1 MAKKIAK
8 TNAARI
14 LDKEKIPYELLYYT
28 IEDGKVDGVSV
39 AGKIGYPPERV
50 YKTLV
55 ASGAS
60 KQAYVFVIPVAEEL
74 DLKKAAK
81 AASEKKMEMVSV
93 KEILSL
99 TGYVRGG
106 CSPVGMKK
114 PFPTFVS
121 IEAERLPE
129 LIVSAGKIGMQLK
142 LAPSEL
148 LFVTKGQFAELTT
161 TSQ

>member
-8 TNAARI
+8 TNAARM
-14 LDKEKIPYELLYYT
+14 LDKEEILYELLHYT
-28 IEDGKVDGVSV
+28 VEDGKVDGVSV
-39 AGKIGYPPERV
+39 AGKIGYPPELV

-60 KQAYVFVIPVAEEL
+60 KQAYVFVIPVAQEL

-81 AASEKKMEMVSV
+81 AASEKKIEMIPV
-93 KEILSL
+93 KDILSL

-114 PFPTFVS
+114 SFPTFVS
-121 IEAERLPE
+121 AEAEKLSE
-129 LIVSAGKIGMQLK
+129 LIVSAGKIGMQIK
-142 LAPSEL
+142 LSPTEL
-148 LFVTKGQFAELTT
+148 VSVTKGHFAELTA
-161 TSQ
+161 SIQ

>member
-8 TNAARI
+8 TNAARM
-14 LDKEKIPYELLYYT
+14 LDKEEILYELLHYT
-28 IEDGKVDGVSV
+28 VEDGKVDGVSV
-39 AGKIGYPPERV
+39 AGKIGYPPELV

-60 KQAYVFVIPVAEEL
+60 KQAYVFVIPVAQEL

-81 AASEKKMEMVSV
+81 AASEKKIEMIPV
-93 KEILSL
+93 KDILSL

-114 PFPTFVS
+114 SFPTFVS
-121 IEAERLPE
+121 AEAEKLSE
-129 LIVSAGKIGMQLK
+129 LIVSAGKIGMQIK
-142 LAPSEL
+142 LAPTEL
-148 LFVTKGQFAELTT
+148 VSVTKGHFAELTA
-161 TSQ
+161 SIQ

>member
-8 TNAARI
+8 TNAARM
-14 LDKEKIPYELLYYT
+14 LDKENVPYELLNYST
-28 IEDGKVDGVSV
+28 EDGKVDGVSV
-39 AGKIGYPPERV
+39 AAKIGFSADLV

-55 ASGAS
+55 AIGAS
-60 KQAYVFVIPVAEEL
+60 KQPYVFVIPVAQEL

-81 AASEKKMEMVSV
+81 AAEEKKIEMAPV
-93 KEILSL
+93 KDILAL

-121 IEAERLPE
+121 SEAEQLPE
-129 LIVSAGKIGMQLK
+129 MIVSAGKIGMQLK
-142 LAPSEL
+142 LAPARL
-148 LFVTKGQFAELTT
+148 AAATNGQFAELTVP
-161 TSQ
+161 SQ

>member
-8 TNAARI
+8 TNAARM
-14 LDKEKIPYELLYYT
+14 LDKEKIPYELLHYSV
-28 IEDGKVDGVSV
+28 EDGKVDGVSV
-39 AGKIGYPPERV
+39 AGKIGYPPELV

-81 AASEKKMEMVSV
+81 AAGEKKIEMIPV
-93 KEILSL
+93 KDILSL

-121 IEAERLPE
+121 AEAEQLSE
-129 LIVSAGKIGMQLK
+129 LIVSAGKIGMQIK
-142 LAPSEL
+142 LSPTEL
-148 LFVTKGQFAELTT
+148 VSVTKGYFAELTT
-161 TSQ
+161 SIQ

>member
-8 TNAARI
+8 TNAARM
-14 LDKEKIPYELLYYT
+14 LDKENISYELLHYSA
-28 IEDGKVDGVSV
+28 EDGKVDGVSV
-39 AGKIGYPPERV
+39 AAKIDYSAELV

-55 ASGAS
+55 AIGAS
-60 KQAYVFVIPVAEEL
+60 KQPYVFVVPVADEL

-81 AASEKKMEMVSV
+81 AASEKKIEMAPV
-93 KEILSL
+93 KDILAM

-121 IEAERLPE
+121 AEAEQLPKM
-129 LIVSAGKIGMQLK
+129 IVSAGKIGMQLK
-142 LAPSEL
+142 LAPAEL
-148 LFVTKGQFAELTT
+148 VAVTNGQFAELTAS
-161 TSQ
+161 SQ

>member
-8 TNAARI
+8 TNAARM
-14 LDKEKIPYELLYYT
+14 LDKEEIPYELLHYT
-28 IEDGKVDGVSV
+28 VEDGKVDGVSV
-39 AGKIGYPPERV
+39 AGKIGYPPECV

-60 KQAYVFVIPVAEEL
+60 KQAYVFIIPVAEEL

-81 AASEKKMEMVSV
+81 AAGEKKMEMVPV
-93 KEILSL
+93 KDILSL

-121 IEAERLPE
+121 DEAERLPE

-142 LAPSEL
+142 LAPSKL
-148 LFVTKGQFAELTT
+148 LTVTKGQLAELTGI
-161 TSQ
+161 SQ

>member
-8 TNAARI
+8 TNAARM
-14 LDKEKIPYELLYYT
+14 LDKENIPYELLHYST
-28 IEDGKVDGVSV
+28 EDGKVDGISV
-39 AGKIGYPPERV
+39 AAKIGFSAELV

-55 ASGAS
+55 AIGAS

-81 AASEKKMEMVSV
+81 AAGEKKIEMAPV
-93 KEILSL
+93 KDILSL
-99 TGYVRGG
+99 TGYIRGG

-121 IEAERLPE
+121 AEAEQLPE
-129 LIVSAGKIGMQLK
+129 IIVSAGKIGMQLK
-142 LAPSEL
+142 LAPGEL
-148 LFVTKGQFAELTT
+148 TAVTSGQFAELTSPT
-161 TSQ
+161 Q

>member
-1 MAKKIAK
+1 MAKKIVK
-8 TNAARI
+8 TNAARM
-14 LDKEKIPYELLYYT
+14 LDKEEVPYELLHYSV
-28 IEDGKVDGVSV
+28 EDGKVDGVSV
-39 AGKIGYPPERV
+39 AAKIGYPAELV

-55 ASGAS
+55 ASGSS
-60 KQAYVFVIPVAEEL
+60 KQAYVFVVPVAEEL
-74 DLKKAAK
+74 DFKKAAK
-81 AASEKKMEMVSV
+81 ATGEKKIDLVPV
-93 KEILSL
+93 KDILSL

-121 IEAERLPE
+121 VEAEQLPE

-142 LAPSEL
+142 LAPTRL
-148 LFVTKGQFAELTT
+148 LSVTKGQFAELTT

>member
-8 TNAARI
+8 TNAARM
-14 LDKEKIPYELLYYT
+14 LDKEKIHYELLNYST
-28 IEDGKVDGVSV
+28 EDGKVDGVSV
-39 AGKIGYPPERV
+39 AAKIGFSADLV

-55 ASGAS
+55 AIGAS
-60 KQAYVFVIPVAEEL
+60 KQSYVFVIPVAQEL

-81 AASEKKMEMVSV
+81 AAEEKKVEMAPV
-93 KEILSL
+93 KDILAL

-121 IEAERLPE
+121 AEAEQLPE
-129 LIVSAGKIGMQLK
+129 IIVSAGKIGMQLK
-142 LAPSEL
+142 LAPGEL
-148 LFVTKGQFAELTT
+148 TAVTSGQFAELTAP
-161 TSQ
+161 SQ

>member
-14 LDKEKIPYELLYYT
+14 LDKEKIPYELLHYSV
-28 IEDGKVDGVSV
+28 EDGKVDGVSV
-39 AGKIGYPPERV
+39 AGKIGYPPELV

-60 KQAYVFVIPVAEEL
+60 KQIYVFVIPVAQEL

-81 AASEKKMEMVSV
+81 AADEKKIEMIPV
-93 KEILSL
+93 KDILSL

-121 IEAERLPE
+121 AEAEQLSE
-129 LIVSAGKIGMQLK
+129 LIVSAGKIGMQIK
-142 LAPSEL
+142 LSPTEL
-148 LFVTKGQFAELTT
+148 VSVTKGYFAELTT
-161 TSQ
+161 PIQ